1 MTNTDENIRKEEAY
15 EVDNVTNVRL
25 IKDHEYDGIKELD
38 NDMPSWWVWLFI
50 ITIVFS
56 LIYLVR
62 LWVFRADDLL
72 QEKEFQKEMAAAPK
86 ASKPIEEM
94 AMALLEDDLSLS
106 NGKETWTKICSVC
119 HLVDGGGLV
128 GPNMTDKYWIHGNT
142 VEDLFA
148 VLTNGVIEKGMISY
162 KDQLS
167 PRQRLEVISYIMLR
181 LQGTTP
187 ANPKEPQ
194 GELYE

>member
-1 MTNTDENIRKEEAY
+1 MTNTDENIRKEEGY
-15 EVDNVTNVRL
+15 EVDTATNVRL

-50 ITIVFS
+50 ITIAFS

-62 LWVFRADDLL
+62 LWVFRADDLI

-86 ASKPIEEM
+86 ANKPVEEL
-94 AMALLEDDLSLS
+94 AMAWLDDDLSLS
-106 NGKETWTKICSVC
+106 NGKETWTKICAVC
-119 HLVDGGGLV
+119 HLADGGGLV
-128 GPNMTDKYWIHGNT
+128 GPNMTDNYWIHGNK
-142 VEDLFA
+142 VDDLFA
-148 VLTNGVIEKGMISY
+148 VVTNGVIEKGMIPY

-167 PRQRLEVISYIMLR
+167 PRQRLEVISYVMLR
-181 LQGTTP
+181 LHGTTP
-187 ANPKEPQ
+187 ATPKEPQ

>member
-1 MTNTDENIRKEEAY
+1 MTNTDENIRKEEGY
-15 EVDNVTNVRL
+15 EVDTATNVRL

-50 ITIVFS
+50 ITIAFS

-86 ASKPIEEM
+86 ANKPVEEL
-94 AMALLEDDLSLS
+94 AMAWLDDDMSLN
-106 NGKETWTKICSVC
+106 NGKETWTKICAVC
-119 HLVDGGGLV
+119 HLADGGGLV
-128 GPNMTDKYWIHGNT
+128 GPNMTDNYWIHGNK

-148 VLTNGVIEKGMISY
+148 VVTNGVIEKGMIPY

-181 LQGTTP
+181 LHGTTP
-187 ANPKEPQ
+187 ATPKEPQ
-194 GELYE
+194 GELIE